1 MRRFF
6 LLGLLVTAA
15 LLVGCPVDKIPE
27 DIGNTD
33 ITIDD
38 VAGEWDFEN
47 VKIGEETYEYAH
59 LSIVPPTPEEDLLD
73 VGVDLHLGHD
83 DTYDGP
89 FYIGD
94 GTMEG
99 NKFTGKYFQQAP
111 SSDNAEYDLT
121 VTFSLLNEEL
131 RAEFDTTGPLKGL
144 VLKYGIKSED

>member
-6 LLGLLVTAA
+6 LLGLLVAAA
-15 LLVGCPVDKIPE
+15 LLTGCPVDQNLE
-27 DIGNTD
+27 DIGDTN

-38 VAGEWDFEN
+38 VKGEWHFEN
-47 VKIGEETYEYAH
+47 IKIGETTYEYVH
-59 LSIVPPTPEEDLLD
+59 LSILPPTENWQY
-73 VGVDLHLGHD
+73 VGVDLHLGHKD
-83 DTYDGP
+83 ADDGP

-99 NKFTGKYFQQAP
+99 NKFTGDYYQAIP
-111 SSDNAEYDLT
+111 YNEAEYDLT

-131 RAEFDTTGPLKGL
+131 RAEFDTKGPLEGL

>member
-6 LLGLLVTAA
+6 LLGLLVAAA
-15 LLVGCPVDKIPE
+15 LLTGCPVDQNLE

-38 VAGEWDFEN
+38 VKGKWHFEN
-47 VKIGEETYEYAH
+47 VKIGETTYEYVH
-59 LSIVPPTPEEDLLD
+59 LSILPPTEDWPY
-73 VGVDLHLGHD
+73 VGVDLHLGHENA
-83 DTYDGP
+83 YDGP

-99 NKFTGKYFQQAP
+99 NKFAGDYIQQIP
-111 SSDNAEYDLT
+111 YDDTEHNLT
-121 VTFSLLNEEL
+121 ITFSLLGEEL
-131 RAEFDTTGPLKGL
+131 RAEFDTKGPLEGL

>member
-6 LLGLLVTAA
+6 LLGLLVAAA
-15 LLVGCPVDKIPE
+15 LLTGCPVDQNLE

-38 VAGEWDFEN
+38 VKGEWHFEN
-47 VKIGEETYEYAH
+47 VKIGKTTYEYVH
-59 LSIVPPTPEEDLLD
+59 LSILPPTEDWPY
-73 VGVDLHLGHD
+73 VGVDLHLGHED
-83 DTYDGP
+83 AYDGP

>member
-1 MRRFF
+1 M
-6 LLGLLVTAA
+6 
-15 LLVGCPVDKIPE
+15 GCPVDKIPE

-33 ITIDD
+33 IAIED

-59 LSIVPPTPEEDLLD
+59 LSIVPL
-73 VGVDLHLGHD
+73 GFDLHLGHED
-83 DTYDGP
+83 AFDGP

-99 NKFTGKYFQQAP
+99 NKFTGTYHDQYDYENK
-111 SSDNAEYDLT
+111 YDLT
-121 VTFSLLNEEL
+121 VTLSLLDGKL
-131 RAEFDTTGPLKGL
+131 RAELNTTGPLEGL